1 MHTLELKISVKG
13 GISID
18 QLIEL
23 DKTLHVK
30 VNEYLLSLPIKCE
43 HKTKVIE
50 TINAQTFQGESL

>member
-1 MHTLELKISVKG
+1 MVMHTLELKISVKG

-23 DKTLHVK
+23 DRTLHVK

-50 TINAQTFQGESL
+50 TINA